1 MSLTVRE
8 ALQRASFQLRQGQ
21 LEQPRREAEALLC
34 AALQQSRAWLYAHG
48 EAVLPAAAAALFDSW
63 VQRRL
68 QGEPYAYICGERE
81 FMGLSFTVTPSVL
94 IPRPETEL
102 LVEAVL
108 AELRQEQA
116 PRLLDLGTGSGA
128 IAVSLA
134 VFLPQAQVTAVD
146 LSAAALAVARENARR
161 HQVASRL
168 RFLQGDL
175 YAPVAGEEFTAVIS
189 NPPYIPAAEI
199 SRLAAT
205 VKDYEP
211 LLALDGGPDG
221 LAFYRRLTREL
232 TLLAAP
238 PSLLALEVGAGQ
250 AAAVRQLCLQ
260 AGCQAVR
267 QLPDLAGIPRVI
279 LATWG

>member
-1 MSLTVRE
+1 
-8 ALQRASFQLRQGQ
+8 
-21 LEQPRREAEALLC
+21 
-34 AALQQSRAWLYAHG
+34 
-48 EAVLPAAAAALFDSW
+48 
-63 VQRRL
+63 
-68 QGEPYAYICGERE
+68 
-81 FMGLSFTVTPSVL
+81 MGLSFTVTPSVL

-116 PRLLDLGTGSGA
+116 PCLLDLGTGSGA

>member
-1 MSLTVRE
+1 M
-8 ALQRASFQLRQGQ
+8 
-21 LEQPRREAEALLC
+21 
-34 AALQQSRAWLYAHG
+34 
-48 EAVLPAAAAALFDSW
+48 
-63 VQRRL
+63 
-68 QGEPYAYICGERE
+68 
-81 FMGLSFTVTPSVL
+81 
-94 IPRPETEL
+94 
-102 LVEAVL
+102 
-108 AELRQEQA
+108 
-116 PRLLDLGTGSGA
+116 
-128 IAVSLA
+128 
-134 VFLPQAQVTAVD
+134 
-146 LSAAALAVARENARR
+146 AREYARR

-168 RFLQGDL
+168 SFLQGDL

-205 VKDYEP
+205 VMDYEP